1 MPPRNPAVL
10 AGFGEKIPG
19 NWAKSPQKMINEDQL
34 EQLAIQWFQDTGWS
48 YAHGPDIA
56 PESAAPE
63 RSDFREV
70 ILKDRLSS
78 AIARLSP
85 NLSPAAVE
93 EVVQLATKLPEPS
106 VAQNNRAFH
115 RLLISGVPIDF
126 ANAEGEADNDQA
138 RLIDFQN
145 PANND
150 LLVVNQFTIT
160 GTKQPRRPDLVAFI
174 NGLPIAVVELK
185 NPADENAD
193 IWKAY
198 DQLQT
203 YKDEIG
209 DLFIFNEALV
219 ISDGTNARIGSLT
232 ASHEWFMPWRTIENE
247 DDKPIL
253 EYQLETLI
261 RGFFNPKYLL
271 EYLRYFV
278 LFEQDGDN
286 LIKKIAGY
294 HQFHGVREAVRVT
307 LIAAEE
313 QDDDGT
319 VKEPRAPYGK
329 EVIPGSKKAG
339 VFWHTQGS
347 GKSISMAC
355 YAGMLLQQPEMN
367 NPTLVVVTDRNDLDG
382 QLYQQFCS
390 AKDLLKQ
397 DPEQADS
404 RDELREKLAS
414 RKSGGIIFTTVQK
427 FSLPE
432 REESH
437 PELCN
442 RHNVVVISDEAHRSQ
457 YGLTAR
463 LDKKTGTYKFGYA
476 KHMRDALPHASFIGF
491 TGTPIELEDKDTRGT
506 FGDYVSVYD
515 IQDAVD
521 DGATVEIFYESRL
534 AKLDINR
541 AEIEALNEEVE
552 EVIEDEEDVASREKT
567 KGKWTQLA
575 KLVGAEPRIKEVA
588 ADLVQHFE
596 TRNEALDGKAMIVCM
611 SRDICVSLFDEIVA
625 LRPDWAGTRREKKDQ
640 DIGYNP
646 EDGAIRIVMT
656 GGATDHKNL
665 RDHVYTKQEK
675 KRLEK
680 RFKDSA
686 DPLKLVIVRDMWL
699 TGFDAPCCHTMYV
712 DKPMKGHNLAQSI
725 ARVNRVFKDKPGGLV
740 VDYIGIAGD
749 LKRAVK
755 TYTDAK
761 GKGQPTVK
769 AEDALAILLEKMDV
783 VRGMCHG
790 FDYSAFKTKPLEVL
804 IPAANHIL
812 GIKDGKKRYADVMA
826 SVTKS
831 YSLCSTLD
839 EAAALR
845 EEIAFF
851 SAVRAVIIKDTTT
864 TTGPAKKT
872 KDSILKQILDNAVL
886 SEGVID
892 VFDLAGLEKP
902 NISLLSDE
910 FLEDVK
916 NLKTQNLAVEL
927 LQRLLLDK
935 IRSTTR
941 TNVVQEKKY
950 SERLLETLRQ
960 YNNRAIETAR
970 VIEELIALAHDL
982 QDAMRRDEELG
993 LDPDEIAFYDALA
1006 ERPAVLEAMG
1016 DETLKSL
1023 ATELTEKLRASTSVD
1038 WQVRDSVRAKMRLL
1052 IKRLLRKYKY
1062 PPDGQEEAVARVIEQ
1077 AEALADSWSS

>member
-1 MPPRNPAVL
+1 
-10 AGFGEKIPG
+10 
-19 NWAKSPQKMINEDQL
+19 MINEDQL
-34 EQLAIQWFQDTGWS
+34 EQLAIQWFQDTGWN
-48 YAHGPDIA
+48 YAHGADIA
-56 PESAAPE
+56 PESATAE
-63 RSDFREV
+63 RADFRTV

-78 AIARLSP
+78 AIARLNP
-85 NLSPAAVE
+85 KLPPAAVE
-93 EVVQLATKLPEPS
+93 EVIQLATKPGEPGL
-106 VAQNNRAFH
+106 AQNNRAFH
-115 RLLISGVPIDF
+115 RLLLGGVPIDF
-126 ANAEGEADNDQA
+126 TNDEGEPDNDDA

-150 LLVVNQFTIT
+150 FLVVNQFTIT
-160 GTKQPRRPDLVAFI
+160 GTKRPRRPDLIAFI
-174 NGLPIAVVELK
+174 NGLPLFNIELK
-185 NPADENAD
+185 NPADPNTD
-193 IWKAY
+193 IWAAF

-203 YKDEIG
+203 YKDEIS

-232 ASHEWFMPWRTIENE
+232 ASQEWFMPWRTIKNE
-247 DDKPIL
+247 DDKPQL

-261 RGFFNPKYLL
+261 RGFFNPAYLL

-278 LFEQDGDN
+278 LFEQDGDR

-307 LIAAEE
+307 LIAAKNLNEKGKFK
-313 QDDDGT
+313 QA
-319 VKEPRAPYGK
+319 RASYGK
-329 EVIPGSKKAG
+329 EVVPGSKKAG

-404 RDELREKLAS
+404 RDELRRKLGE
-414 RKSGGIIFTTVQK
+414 RQSGGIIFTTVQK

-432 REESH
+432 SEKHH
-437 PELCN
+437 PILCE

-457 YGLTAR
+457 YGLSAR
-463 LDKKTGTYKFGYA
+463 LDKKTGVYKFGYA
-476 KHMRDALPHASFIGF
+476 KHMRDALPNASFIGF
-491 TGTPIELEDKDTRGT
+491 TGTPIELGDKDTRGT

-541 AEIEALNEEVE
+541 AEIEALNQEVE
-552 EVIEDEEDVASREKT
+552 EVIEDEEDIAAREKT
-567 KGKWTQLA
+567 KGKWTELA
-575 KLVGAEPRIKEVA
+575 KLVGAKERIKEVTT
-588 ADLVQHFE
+588 DLIEHFE
-596 TRNEALDGKAMIVCM
+596 TRTESLEGKAMIVCM
-611 SRDICVSLFDEIVA
+611 SRDICASLFDELIE
-625 LRPDWAGTRREKKDQ
+625 LRPDWAGTRRVKKGQ

-646 EDGAIRIVMT
+646 EDGAIRIIMT
-656 GGATDHKNL
+656 GDATDRKAL
-665 RDHVYTKQEK
+665 QDHVYTKQEK

-680 RFKDSA
+680 RFKDPA

-712 DKPMKGHNLAQSI
+712 DKPMRGHNLAQSI
-725 ARVNRVFKDKPGGLV
+725 ARVNRVFKDKPGGLI
-740 VDYIGIAGD
+740 VDYIGIASD

-769 AEDALAILLEKMDV
+769 AQDALAILLEKMDV
-783 VRGMCHG
+783 VRGMYHG
-790 FDYSAFKTKPLEVL
+790 FDYSEFKSKPLEVL

-812 GIKDGKKRYADVMA
+812 GLEEGKKRFADVMA

-851 SAVRAVIIKDTTT
+851 SAVRAVIVKDATTNT
-864 TTGPAKKT
+864 KIAEKT
-872 KDSILKQILDNAVL
+872 KDSVLKQILDNAVL
-886 SEGVID
+886 SDGVVD
-892 VFDLAGLEKP
+892 VFALAGLDKP

-916 NLKTQNLAVEL
+916 KLPQRNLAIEL
-927 LQRLLLDK
+927 LERLLRDQ
-935 IRSTTR
+935 IRSRAT
-941 TNVVQEKKY
+941 TNVVQQKKY
-950 SERLLETLRQ
+950 GDRLLDTLRK
-960 YNNRAIETAR
+960 YHNRSIETAQ
-970 VIEELIALAHDL
+970 VIEELVAMARDF
-982 QDAMRRDEELG
+982 QDALKRDEELG
-993 LDPDEIAFYDALA
+993 LTPDEVAFYDALA
-1006 ERPAVLEAMG
+1006 EKPEVLRALG
-1016 DETLKSL
+1016 NETLKNL
-1023 ATELTEKLRASTSVD
+1023 ATELTEKLRNSTSVD

-1062 PPDGQEEAVARVIEQ
+1062 PPEGQEDAVARVIEQ
-1077 AEALADSWSS
+1077 AEALADSWTV